1 MTQYRHLYWDSGNAD
16 LRMFSDSELEV
27 LSYFLRK
34 RYAALLDSTNTTPGH
49 VGLSQPN
56 GADDVTIGT
65 AINGVRAQGSHTEPD
80 DNSLKSRSSSKYFSA
95 NSTRISGAG
104 SFCSNPGCKPK

>member
-65 AINGVRAQGSHTEPD
+65 AINGVRGVKDLTQNLMIILLAVEQNQTQTSVVIKQ
-80 DNSLKSRSSSKYFSA
+80 L
-95 NSTRISGAG
+95 
-104 SFCSNPGCKPK
+104 